1 VAATADPFAGSY
13 VVEALTDALE
23 AAAWEL
29 IGRIDDLGGAVEAIE
44 AGWVQGEIADA
55 AYAYQQRVEAGEQV
69 VVGVNRFTDQEATN
83 VPVFYP
89 NEAVAREQAEGLA
102 RVRAQRD
109 NAAVGAALD
118 GLRQAAQGT
127 ANVLEPMRMALKRL
141 ATVGEVCGVL
151 REVWGE
157 YRPEVRL

>member
-1 VAATADPFAGSY
+1 
-13 VVEALTDALE
+13 
-23 AAAWEL
+23 
-29 IGRIDDLGGAVEAIE
+29 
-44 AGWVQGEIADA
+44 
-55 AYAYQQRVEAGEQV
+55 V
-69 VVGVNRFTDQEATN
+69 VVGVNRFADTQSAA

-89 NEAVAREQAEGLA
+89 NEAVEREQAAALA
-102 RVRAQRD
+102 RIRAERD

-118 GLRQAAQGT
+118 ALRRAAQGSE
-127 ANVLEPMRMALKRL
+127 NVLYPLRAALKQL